1 MSSMVS
7 RVPTSF
13 AGDGSSHNADIRSII
28 NDDETLMIHVQ
39 PAMRSHNLAQLH
51 VVEHPADGDVPAHSV
66 CEE

>member
-7 RVPTSF
+7 TAPASF
-13 AGDGSSHNADIRSII
+13 AGDGSSQSADIRSII

-39 PAMRSHNLAQLH
+39 PTMRSHNLAQLH
-51 VVEHPADGDVPAHSV
+51 VVEHRAEGDVPAHSV